1 MIDIARIQ
9 AWAFRCPTKEP
20 VATSFGTMHDRPAVL
35 VRIED
40 RDGAFGWGEIWANWP
55 AAGAEHRVRLL
66 EMDLAQLVLDT
77 KAASP
82 AEFFHELD
90 ARSRIRAVQCGE
102 VGPFAQ
108 VIAGLD
114 IALWDMAARRKGLPL
129 RRLISAAAPNSVP
142 AYASGIQVAAASDLM
157 PHARTD
163 GHHRFK
169 LKVGFDMEADIA
181 AVCDIQAGLAE
192 HELIACDANQAWSL
206 EQSLQF
212 VTGVATVPLHW
223 LEEPLPVFAD
233 TTLWQSLADHSPIP
247 LAGGENIIGEADFD
261 DAIKSG
267 HLSVIQPDMTK
278 WGGVSGC
285 LVVARNALANGRRY
299 FPHFLGAGIGMAAS
313 AELLAGVGGGGLLE
327 VDVNDNPLRSMFFD
341 VGESVADGMWKCSD
355 GPGLG
360 IDVIPDG
367 LEQHQ
372 TLYAEITQASV
383 NNHVAAITPATR

>member
-9 AWAFRCPTKEP
+9 AWAFRCPTKRP
-20 VATSFGTMHDRPAVL
+20 VATSFGVMHDRPAVL
-35 VRIED
+35 IRVED

-66 EMDLAQLVLDT
+66 EMDLAHLVLDT

-82 AEFFHELD
+82 EEFFRKLD
-90 ARSRIRAVQCGE
+90 TLSRIRAVQCGE

-114 IALWDMAARRKGLPL
+114 IALWDMAARRRGLPL
-129 RRLISAAAPNSVP
+129 RHLIRAAAPNSVP
-142 AYASGIQVAAASDLM
+142 AYASGIQIAAASDLV

-163 GHHRFK
+163 GHLRFK
-169 LKVGFDMEADIA
+169 LKVGFDLEAEIA

-206 EQSLQF
+206 EQSRQF
-212 VTGVATVPLHW
+212 VTGVAVVPLHW

-233 TTLWQSLADHSPIP
+233 TTQWQALADHSTIP
-247 LAGGENIIGEADFD
+247 LAGGENIIGDADFNC
-261 DAIKSG
+261 AIKSG

-285 LVVARNALANGRRY
+285 LAVARNALANGRRF

-313 AELLAGVGGGGLLE
+313 AELLAGVGGDGLLE
-327 VDVNDNPLRSMFFD
+327 VDVNDNLLRSIFFD
-341 VGESVADGMWKCSD
+341 GGEPVADGMWKCSD

-360 IDVIPDG
+360 IDDIPDG
-367 LEQHQ
+367 LEQLQ
-372 TLYAEITQASV
+372 TLYTEIS
-383 NNHVAAITPATR
+383 

>member
-9 AWAFRCPTKEP
+9 AWAFRCPTKRP
-20 VATSFGTMHDRPAVL
+20 VATSFGVMHDRPAVL
-35 VRIED
+35 IRVED

-66 EMDLAQLVLDT
+66 EMDLAHLVLDT

-82 AEFFHELD
+82 EEFFRKLD
-90 ARSRIRAVQCGE
+90 TLSRIRAVQCGE

-114 IALWDMAARRKGLPL
+114 IALWDMAARRRGLPL
-129 RRLISAAAPNSVP
+129 RHLIRAAAPNSVP
-142 AYASGIQVAAASDLM
+142 AYASGIQIAAASDLV

-163 GHHRFK
+163 GHLRFK
-169 LKVGFDMEADIA
+169 LKVGFDLEAEIA

-206 EQSLQF
+206 EQSRQF
-212 VTGVATVPLHW
+212 VTGVAVVPLHW

-233 TTLWQSLADHSPIP
+233 TTQWQALADHSTIP
-247 LAGGENIIGEADFD
+247 LAGGENIIGDADFNC
-261 DAIKSG
+261 AIKSG

-285 LVVARNALANGRRY
+285 LAVARNTLANGRRF

-313 AELLAGVGGGGLLE
+313 AELLAGVGGDGLLE
-327 VDVNDNPLRSMFFD
+327 VDVNDNPLRSIFFD
-341 VGESVADGMWKCSD
+341 GGEPVADGMWKCSD

-360 IDVIPDG
+360 IDDVPDG
-367 LEQHQ
+367 LEQLQ
-372 TLYAEITQASV
+372 TLYTEIS
-383 NNHVAAITPATR
+383 

>member
-9 AWAFRCPTKEP
+9 AWAFRSPTKKP
-20 VATSFGTMHDRPAVL
+20 VATSFGIMHDRPAVL

-40 RDGAFGWGEIWANWP
+40 REGAFGWGEIWANWP

-82 AEFFHELD
+82 SEFFRNLD
-90 ARSRIRAVQCGE
+90 ALSRIRAVQCGE

-108 VIAGLD
+108 VIAGID
-114 IALWDMAARRKGLPL
+114 IALWDMVARRRGLPL
-129 RRLISAAAPNSVP
+129 RHLIRAAAPNSVP
-142 AYASGIQVAAASDLM
+142 VYASGIQIAAASDLV

-169 LKVGFDMEADIA
+169 LKVGFDLEAEIA

-206 EQSLQF
+206 EQSRQF
-212 VTGVATVPLHW
+212 VTGVAVVPLHW

-233 TTLWQSLADHSPIP
+233 TTQWQALSDHSTIP
-247 LAGGENIIGEADFD
+247 LAGGENIIGDADFNC
-261 DAIKSG
+261 AIKSG

-285 LVVARNALANGRRY
+285 LAVARNALANGRRF

-313 AELLAGVGGGGLLE
+313 AELLAGVGGDGLLE
-327 VDVNDNPLRSMFFD
+327 VDVNDNPLRSIFFD
-341 VGESVADGMWKCSD
+341 GDEPVADGMWRCSD

-360 IDVIPDG
+360 IDDVPDG
-367 LEQHQ
+367 LEQLQ
-372 TLYAEITQASV
+372 TLYTEIS
-383 NNHVAAITPATR
+383 